1 MRQQLIGLIITAWAA
16 AHQDDLYKL
25 IIGFRVLKPTKS
37 WKISFQT
44 APHLNQASAAN
55 RLDTNSQTGLH
66 YSLSG

>member
-44 APHLNQASAAN
+44 APHINQTSAAI
-55 RLDTNSQTGLH
+55 G
-66 YSLSG
+66 